1 MTRSS
6 AARSTLKMLRVVLCI
21 ICLHP
26 FLWLFLFALL
36 YHTVKDFFVLILLK
50 IDQFCMV
57 LVFLDVLQDFNPL
70 AVAGSQSAFAFAP
83 LRFAACST
91 SWAGLAPAL
100 LANRAAPVGLL
111 SWIALG
117 SFAWFWFF
125 WTFYRFRG
133 GAGRKKSCD
142 GAQLFTV
149 YHIGRWW
156 CRW

>member
-1 MTRSS
+1 
-6 AARSTLKMLRVVLCI
+6 MLRVVLCI

-26 FLWLFLFALL
+26 FLGVFLFALL
-36 YHTVKDFFVLILLK
+36 YHTVKDFFVLILHYF
-50 IDQFCMV
+50 DQFCMG

-117 SFAWFWFF
+117 SFAFF
-125 WTFYRFRG
+125 GRSTDFVAAL
-133 GAGRKKSCD
+133 GAVPR
-142 GAQLFTV
+142 
-149 YHIGRWW
+149 
-156 CRW
+156 